1 MASSPVTKVTEAEY
15 LALDRAAEVRSE
27 FLDGEMWAMSGGS
40 WRHASLQANIIGELS
55 AGLRGGNCRVFT
67 SDLRVRVVPGR
78 MYAYP
83 DVTIVFGKPIVA
95 DDRQDIL
102 LNPVV
107 VFEVLS
113 PSTEKY
119 DRGIKLQRYLA
130 IESLKDY
137 VLVDQDKARVEQY
150 ARGSAGAWTF
160 RAYERLDDQPKLESV
175 DASLPLARIYDR
187 VELPPA
193 A

>member
-1 MASSPVTKVTEAEY
+1 
-15 LALDRAAEVRSE
+15 
-27 FLDGEMWAMSGGS
+27 
-40 WRHASLQANIIGELS
+40 
-55 AGLRGGNCRVFT
+55 
-67 SDLRVRVVPGR
+67 

-83 DVTIVFGKPIVA
+83 DVTIVCGRPVLA

-107 VFEVLS
+107 IFEVLS

-137 VLVDQDKARVEQY
+137 VLVDQDKARVEHY

-160 RAYERLDDQPKLESV
+160 RGYEGLDDQLKLDSV
-175 DASLPLARIYDR
+175 GVSLPLARIYDR
-187 VELPPA
+187 VELPPPA